1 MTKTAMEVIM
11 RNPLPIA
18 AIVVT
23 VLSGEAV
30 AAELPTQEASG
41 LPITPLQASVVGS
54 AHVPERA
61 LAPTLT
67 LQAMP
72 ASPHHI
78 AVLTPRLVTG
88 QLAKRPVR
96 KRSSVSVAP

>member
-1 MTKTAMEVIM
+1 M

-41 LPITPLQASVVGS
+41 LPITPHQASVVGS
-54 AHVPERA
+54 AHVQERA

-72 ASPHHI
+72 ASPHQI
-78 AVLTPRLVTG
+78 AVLMPRRVTG
-88 QLAKRPVR
+88 QLAKRPDR
-96 KRSSVSVAP
+96 KQ